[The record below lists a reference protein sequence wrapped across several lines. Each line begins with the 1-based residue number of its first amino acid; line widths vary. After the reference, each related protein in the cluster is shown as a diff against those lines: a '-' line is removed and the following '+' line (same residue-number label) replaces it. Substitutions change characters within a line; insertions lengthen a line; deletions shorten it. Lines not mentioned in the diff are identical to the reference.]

1 MTDIHGN
8 LLWYG
13 EYTAWGCLKKDGRIY
28 KNAHQPFRLQNQYF
42 DEETGLHYNLM
53 RYYEPEAGRF
63 VNQDPIGL
71 WGGENLYSFAP
82 NVQAW
87 MDVLGL
93 CPRNKKAK
101 LRRKKAKKANARK
114 SRTKIT
120 ELERTRGASNVHSL
134 DRHGAQT
141 SLAQQLDRANNA
153 PNGITPYK
161 SHAARF
167 TSHQDHLDTLNTALD
182 RRSRGLGQQTP
193 QGYRDTFDMGRPVAE
208 GFRKDSSNLVRTS
221 EVTATFNSSGQLVS
235 LFGKVN

>member
-1 MTDIHGN
+1 
-8 LLWYG
+8 
-13 EYTAWGCLKKDGRIY
+13 
-28 KNAHQPFRLQNQYF
+28 
-42 DEETGLHYNLM
+42 M
-53 RYYEPEAGRF
+53 RYYESEAVWF
-63 VNQDPIGL
+63 VNQDPIGVA
-71 WGGENLYSFAP
+71 GGENLYSFAP

-120 ELERTRGASNVHSL
+120 ELERTRGVSNVHSL

-153 PNGITPYK
+153 PNGITSYK

-221 EVTATFNSSGQLVS
+221 EVTVTFNSSGQLVS